1 MEGNFLINII
11 WFILICGGIVFGIS
25 NGSGEALS
33 KAIVGSTGSTVELII
48 SLLGVLALWCGII
61 KILQESGIMKLL
73 AKLLRPILRVI
84 FKKEGRSEEAMEAI
98 IMNLTANM
106 MGISNAAT
114 PAGIKAMEEM
124 QKQNPDKKRAT
135 DDMVKFLVLNATCI
149 QLLPTTIISVRAAY
163 NSKNPA
169 IIILPAIISTAIAS
183 IAGIIFCKILQKYF

>member
-1 MEGNFLINII
+1 MINII
-11 WFILICGGIVFGIS
+11 WFILICGGIVFGIF
-25 NGSGEALS
+25 SGRGDVLS
-33 KAIVGSTGSTVELII
+33 KSIVSSSASTVELII
-48 SLLGVLALWCGII
+48 SLLGVLALWCGVIR
-61 KILQESGIMKLL
+61 ILKESGIMNLL
-73 AKLLRPILRVI
+73 AKVLRPILRVI
-84 FKKEGRSEEAMEAI
+84 FKKEGRSKEAMEAI

-124 QKQNPDKKRAT
+124 QKQNADKKRAT